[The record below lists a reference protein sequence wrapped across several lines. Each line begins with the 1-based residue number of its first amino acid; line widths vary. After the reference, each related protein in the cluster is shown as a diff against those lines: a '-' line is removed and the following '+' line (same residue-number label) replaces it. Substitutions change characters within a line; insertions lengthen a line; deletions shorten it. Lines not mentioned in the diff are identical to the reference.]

1 VRIVSQISSIIIAL
15 LFIYTINFKSI
26 ITINYLINI
35 SEITELFCVNKEKPQ
50 LQCNGKC
57 HLANQFIETEKDENQ
72 SPFSNTQLAY
82 NFDVISILLNP
93 LYNTTLPEKEIK
105 SSFHINSTKTLEHF
119 YSVPSP
125 PPKA

>member
-1 VRIVSQISSIIIAL
+1 MRILSQISSIIVAL

-26 ITINYLINI
+26 LTINYLVNV

-57 HLANQFIETEKDENQ
+57 HLATQLVETEKDENE
-72 SPFSNTQLAY
+72 SPFTSNQLAY
-82 NFDVISILLNP
+82 NLDVISILINP
-93 LYNTTLPEKEIK
+93 LFNITIPENTLTHY
-105 SSFHINSTKTLEHF
+105 FNFNAINTLEHF

-125 PPKA
+125 PPKT

>member
-1 VRIVSQISSIIIAL
+1 M
-15 LFIYTINFKSI
+15 FIYTINFKSV
-26 ITINYLINI
+26 ITINYLINV

-57 HLANQFIETEKDENQ
+57 HLATQLIETEKDENQ
-72 SPFSNTQLAY
+72 SPFSNTQLTY
-82 NFDVISILLNP
+82 NLDVISILLNP
-93 LYNTTLPEKEIK
+93 FYNTTLPEKEIK
-105 SSFHINSTKTLEHF
+105 SSFHINSTKTIEHS

>member
-1 VRIVSQISSIIIAL
+1 MRTVSQISSIIVAL

-26 ITINYLINI
+26 ITIHYFVNI

-57 HLANQFIETEKDENQ
+57 HLATQLVKTEKDESE

-82 NFDVISILLNP
+82 NFDVISILINP
-93 LYNTTLPEKEIK
+93 LIEVMTPENTLKY
-105 SSFHINSTKTLEHF
+105 SFTFTSINTIDHF

>member
-1 VRIVSQISSIIIAL
+1 MRIASQISSIIVAL

-57 HLANQFIETEKDENQ
+57 HLAKQFIETEKDENQ

-93 LYNTTLPEKEIK
+93 FYNTTLPEKEIK